1 MQHHSDHLILG
12 YSLCTVAIACL
23 LALGISCALTYMYS
37 NTVCVKKINTAT
49 LPYLTFTFTYLLLPY
64 PTLPLHTHTATL
76 GYPTATFLYPTTTAC
91 CCVNSAAVAVHAL
104 NEYDY
109 SYINVLLFKAHCLPR
124 VVQCRFVIGLCRGI
138 YRAL

>member
-1 MQHHSDHLILG
+1 MVCSVWDGIVVLLVMHTVRVLG
-12 YSLCTVAIACL
+12 YSLCTVTIACS

-37 NTVCVKKINTAT
+37 NTVCVNKINTAT
-49 LPYLTFTFTYLLLPY
+49 LPYLYLYVPFATLPYATFT
-64 PTLPLHTHTATL
+64 
-76 GYPTATFLYPTTTAC
+76 YPTATFPYPTTTAC
-91 CCVNSAAVAVHAL
+91 CCVNSAAVAVRAL

-124 VVQCRFVIGLCRGI
+124 VVQCRFVAGI